1 MKNLMKA
8 NISLVNIIAAAL
20 LVELVSGV
28 MYYSAQD
35 IIHRTVERL
44 IDREMNAIF
53 ALHKMYKVEF
63 KLK

>member
-53 ALHKMYKVEF
+53 TLHKMYKVEF